1 MPKKRLK
8 TLVITG
14 FSAFYSFL
22 SVKLG
27 RLHRF
32 HRHQTPLHHK
42 IKSII
47 NMHYYYFIHKVLKM
61 ITFYLSPINT
71 LISVNQMPKQC
82 QDPNFVAIVS
92 RLQKT
97 TDIVYLSS

>member
-1 MPKKRLK
+1 
-8 TLVITG
+8 
-14 FSAFYSFL
+14 
-22 SVKLG
+22 
-27 RLHRF
+27 
-32 HRHQTPLHHK
+32 
-42 IKSII
+42 
-47 NMHYYYFIHKVLKM
+47 MHYYYFIHKVLKM